1 MRGCKDVVRN
11 DMLKEEACVRLQGR
25 LARGHAETWQAC
37 AGQGRNDMLKEEA
50 CVRVQGRLAR
60 GHAETWQVC
69 AGQGRN
75 DMQRA
80 GRRAAGEQGRGG
92 RQKAGALLR
101 VQGRF
106 PAVHRRCPPANADTG
121 QIFACHCKPVMGLSG
136 LSRLSNEKNPGK
148 SPAREKH
155 TLTFSRK
162 IDKITTY
169 REAVRLRGFPAGS
182 GPSPIAPPAAT
193 PDNKI
198 RRNSL

>member
-1 MRGCKDVVRN
+1 MTCRRWAGVSGCKD
-11 DMLKEEACVRLQGR
+11 AF
-25 LARGHAETWQAC
+25 
-37 AGQGRNDMLKEEA
+37 
-50 CVRVQGRLAR
+50 
-60 GHAETWQVC
+60 
-69 AGQGRN
+69 
-75 DMQRA
+75 
-80 GRRAAGEQGRGG
+80 
-92 RQKAGALLR
+92 RQ
-101 VQGRF
+101 
-106 PAVHRRCPPANADTG
+106 CPLANADTG

-148 SPAREKH
+148 CPAREKH

>member
-1 MRGCKDVVRN
+1 MAGVLRGSKGAAAGRRRVRFCGCKD
-11 DMLKEEACVRLQGR
+11 A
-25 LARGHAETWQAC
+25 
-37 AGQGRNDMLKEEA
+37 
-50 CVRVQGRLAR
+50 
-60 GHAETWQVC
+60 
-69 AGQGRN
+69 
-75 DMQRA
+75 
-80 GRRAAGEQGRGG
+80 
-92 RQKAGALLR
+92 
-101 VQGRF
+101 F
-106 PAVHRRCPPANADTG
+106 RRCPLANADTG

>member
-1 MRGCKDVVRN
+1 MCAGARTFGAQGAQKFAGRQRVQGPHPTVIARSEATWQSASPAAGHDRKQCFGRIRESAYEFALRIANLQSFSAGTRIAAPVCALVRN
-11 DMLKEEACVRLQGR
+11 DMLKTGRCQRL
-25 LARGHAETWQAC
+25 
-37 AGQGRNDMLKEEA
+37 
-50 CVRVQGRLAR
+50 
-60 GHAETWQVC
+60 
-69 AGQGRN
+69 
-75 DMQRA
+75 
-80 GRRAAGEQGRGG
+80 
-92 RQKAGALLR
+92 
-101 VQGRF
+101 QGRF
-106 PAVHRRCPPANADTG
+106 PAVHRRCPLANADTG

-148 SPAREKH
+148 CPAREKH

>member
-1 MRGCKDVVRN
+1 MPRGSKGAAAGRRRVRFCGCKDAFR
-11 DMLKEEACVRLQGR
+11 QY
-25 LARGHAETWQAC
+25 T
-37 AGQGRNDMLKEEA
+37 
-50 CVRVQGRLAR
+50 
-60 GHAETWQVC
+60 
-69 AGQGRN
+69 
-75 DMQRA
+75 
-80 GRRAAGEQGRGG
+80 GG
-92 RQKAGALLR
+92 A
-101 VQGRF
+101 
-106 PAVHRRCPPANADTG
+106 PANADTG

-148 SPAREKH
+148 CPAREKH

>member
-1 MRGCKDVVRN
+1 MRGCKDVWRE
-11 DMLKEEACVRLQGR
+11 DMRKLGRCVRGKDAMTCRGR
-25 LARGHAETWQAC
+25 VSVRGC
-37 AGQGRNDMLKEEA
+37 KN
-50 CVRVQGRLAR
+50 V
-60 GHAETWQVC
+60 
-69 AGQGRN
+69 GRN
-75 DMQRA
+75 DMQKA

-106 PAVHRRCPPANADTG
+106 PAVHRRCPLANADTG

-148 SPAREKH
+148 CPAREKH

>member
-1 MRGCKDVVRN
+1 MFAVARTWDAMTCRGRVSVRGCKDVVRN
-11 DMLKEEACVRLQGR
+11 DMLKTGR
-25 LARGHAETWQAC
+25 CQ
-37 AGQGRNDMLKEEA
+37 
-50 CVRVQGRLAR
+50 RVQG
-60 GHAETWQVC
+60 G
-69 AGQGRN
+69 
-75 DMQRA
+75 
-80 GRRAAGEQGRGG
+80 
-92 RQKAGALLR
+92 
-101 VQGRF
+101 F
-106 PAVHRRCPPANADTG
+106 PAVYRRCPLANADTG

-148 SPAREKH
+148 CPAREKH

>member
-1 MRGCKDVVRN
+1 
-11 DMLKEEACVRLQGR
+11 
-25 LARGHAETWQAC
+25 
-37 AGQGRNDMLKEEA
+37 
-50 CVRVQGRLAR
+50 
-60 GHAETWQVC
+60 
-69 AGQGRN
+69 
-75 DMQRA
+75 
-80 GRRAAGEQGRGG
+80 
-92 RQKAGALLR
+92 
-101 VQGRF
+101 
-106 PAVHRRCPPANADTG
+106 
-121 QIFACHCKPVMGLSG
+121 MGLSG